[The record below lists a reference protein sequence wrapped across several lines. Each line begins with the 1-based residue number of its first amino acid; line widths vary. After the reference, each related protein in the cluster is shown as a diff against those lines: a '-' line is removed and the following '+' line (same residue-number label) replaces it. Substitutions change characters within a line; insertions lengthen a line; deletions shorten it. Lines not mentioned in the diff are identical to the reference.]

1 MDLTVVPLLTAV
13 HRHPRGTPQYDVGH
27 RDRLA
32 AMEAALPPA
41 LHLAGSPYH
50 GIGLPDTIASG
61 RRAARKALAG
71 LGHGPQPAA

>member
-32 AMEAALPPA
+32 AMEAAL
-41 LHLAGSPYH
+41 HLAASPYH